1 MRNSVAAGWLG
12 FWEMRVTPTGDY
24 REPRH
29 GNTIH
34 GSYSKAGRRSV
45 HLARVMI
52 AISRRLDGHPRG
64 RLCRRGFRAGA
75 IILRYGTRLQ
85 TLHLEP
91 RTQADRQ
98 FLPIYP

>member
-12 FWEMRVTPTGDY
+12 FWELRVTPTGDY

-52 AISRRLDGHPRG
+52 AISHRLDEAPS
-64 RLCRRGFRAGA
+64 GA
-75 IILRYGTRLQ
+75 IVPARLSGWRY
-85 TLHLEP
+85 
-91 RTQADRQ
+91 
-98 FLPIYP
+98 YPQIRNPTPNTPSRAENPG